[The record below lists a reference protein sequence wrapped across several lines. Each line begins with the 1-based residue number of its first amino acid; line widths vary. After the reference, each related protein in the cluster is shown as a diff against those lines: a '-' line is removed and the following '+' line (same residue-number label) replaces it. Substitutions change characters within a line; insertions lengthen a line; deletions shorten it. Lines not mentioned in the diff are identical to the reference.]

1 MKYRLDL
8 KSLGIVLELDEESF
22 KATQEKRVIDEK
34 TNEFLYAARI
44 IKCDD
49 DTLLVVKES
58 KFEKMEEQ

>member
-8 KSLGIVLELDEESF
+8 KSLGIVLELDEEAF

-34 TNEFLYAARI
+34 TNEFLYTARI